1 MAKCNWALVAV
12 HWRDAFDG
20 DNGWTDVETYK
31 PTEATVVTVGWVWPD
46 CLEGYVTLVNSYFPD
61 EVPELKTT
69 GMPVHIPLD
78 MIKKT
83 VLLEQPDFFER
94 KVVPPTSA

>member
-61 EVPELKTT
+61 EVPDLKTT
-69 GMPVHIPLD
+69 GMSVHIPTN
-78 MIKKT
+78 M
-83 VLLEQPDFFER
+83 VLKITILEQPDFFPE
-94 KVVPPTSA
+94 KVVSATPA

>member
-31 PTEATVVTVGWVWPD
+31 PTEATVVSVGWVWPE

-61 EVPELKTT
+61 EVPDLKTT
-69 GMPVHIPLD
+69 GMPVHIPAD
-78 MIKKT
+78 M
-83 VLLEQPDFFER
+83 VLKITILEQPDFFPE
-94 KVVPPTSA
+94 KVVSPTPA